1 MNFPQNLK
9 YTNEH
14 EWIRVEGD
22 IAYVGITDYAQEQLG
37 DIVFVDIP
45 TVGETLE
52 AGETFGTIEV
62 VKTIS
67 DLFLPL
73 AGEILEQNE
82 ALEENPELVNKDPYG
97 EGWLIKMKPADVK
110 AAEDLLDAEAYKAVI
125 NGYTPYQ
132 TTSLAD
138 TGVPAFMPERPYL
151 NSKIVNSK
159 S

>member
-45 TVGETLE
+45 TVGESLE
-52 AGETFGTIEV
+52 AGEVFGTIEV

-67 DLFLPL
+67 DLFLPV
-73 AGEILEQNE
+73 AGEVLEQNE

-110 AAEDLLDAEAYKAVI
+110 AVEDLLDAEGHKEVI
-125 NGYTPYQ
+125 NG
-132 TTSLAD
+132 
-138 TGVPAFMPERPYL
+138 
-151 NSKIVNSK
+151 
-159 S
+159 